1 MISLGA
7 LSFFTPLAFAGFLVL
22 PLVWWVVRL
31 TPPRPRRVRFPAI
44 RLLAQVTSTHQSS
57 HSYPWWLLILRLV
70 MTAMLITGA
79 AAPVYNPQSGMQS
92 TGPIVIIV
100 DDGWAS
106 AVNWKARVGYLEDLV
121 VQAER
126 QARGIIL
133 LTTATPAAPR
143 ILGIQTP
150 AEALESIRALRP
162 KPWQTDRSK
171 ILQTLEDPALALNK
185 AGRIVWL
192 GDGLQLDDI
201 HEVPQDNFS
210 TLLMKLSR
218 LGPVT
223 IVQPAPGHEA
233 NALFPPYGD
242 GESLIVPVRRAHQG
256 AAVTVSI
263 IAYDNANRSVGRAAA
278 AFETGALLAEA
289 RLELPVEIR
298 NRIEQL
304 RIEGEHS
311 AAAVVLLDERWRRR
325 PVGLVND
332 DGIGDDQPLLSG
344 QYYVDR
350 ALQALTEVRSG
361 SIDTLLDRET
371 AVMILAD
378 PAPLDP
384 VDLTDLTQWVNHGGV
399 LVVFAGPRMASLGS
413 SDSKTALT
421 QLLPVTLRSGDRAI
435 GGAMSWR
442 RPAAIAPFEI
452 DSPFR
457 GLIIPNDVRIQ
468 RQVLAEPTLELD
480 ERTWA
485 RLSDGTPLVTARPQ
499 GEGMVVLFHV
509 TANAEWSNLPL
520 SGLFV
525 DMLQRVTEISHG
537 VGTAIGADNGSGSGS
552 GLMTPQRTLDGTGNL
567 TPPPASA
574 IPLTVDNFELTAP
587 SPRHPPGFY
596 GTRDVQRA
604 LNLTS
609 YLSPLRGTA
618 EIPDIIARDIYGRS
632 GERTLTHWFFIAAA
646 LLLGLDMML
655 SLWLRGIRIDPVVT
669 ARTIGASLMAAC
681 LLGSPLSA
689 SAQDL
694 NPTEARTI
702 EAANLTRIAY
712 VISGDKQ
719 TDAVSR
725 LGLAGLGTVMGQR
738 TAVELGPPDGIDPAV
753 DEMAVYPM
761 IYWPITESTPIPSAA
776 AAHRINTF
784 LANGGMIF
792 FDAITPGGAK
802 NSRQMRRFATVLD
815 IPRLTTIPDDH
826 VLTRAFYL
834 LRDFP
839 GRWAGNPVW
848 IVPSE
853 ERVNDG
859 VSPIIAGGNHW
870 AAAWAIDQH
879 QQPLFAVV
887 PGGERQREYAYR
899 FGINLVMYVLTGNYK
914 GDQVHLPI
922 ILNRLGQ

>member
-7 LSFFTPLAFAGFLVL
+7 LSFFTPMAFAGLLVL

-44 RLLAQVTSTHQSS
+44 RLLAQVSSSHQTS

-70 MTAMLITGA
+70 MVAMLITGA
-79 AAPVYNPQSGMQS
+79 ATPVYNPQSAMPS
-92 TGPIVIIV
+92 NGPMVVIV

-106 AVNWKARVGYLEDLV
+106 AADWKARVGYLEDLV
-121 VQAER
+121 AQADR
-126 QARGIIL
+126 QDRGIIL
-133 LTTATPAAPR
+133 LTTATPVAPR
-143 ILGIQTP
+143 IPGIQTP
-150 AEALESIRALRP
+150 AEVLESIRALRP
-162 KPWQTDRSK
+162 KPWQTDRSQ
-171 ILQTLEDPALALNK
+171 ILQALADPALALDK
-185 AGRIVWL
+185 AGRIIWL
-192 GDGLQLDDI
+192 GDGLQPDDI
-201 HEVPQDNFS
+201 HGVTRDDFS
-210 TLLMKLSR
+210 NLLESLSR

-223 IVQPAPGHEA
+223 IVQPEPGREA
-233 NALFPPYGD
+233 NALFPPFGD
-242 GESLIVPVRRAHQG
+242 GEALIVPVRRARPG
-256 AAVTVSI
+256 AAVTMSI
-263 IAYDNANRSVGRAAA
+263 IAYDSANRSVGRAAA
-278 AFETGALLAEA
+278 TFETGSLSAEA
-289 RLELPVEIR
+289 RLELPVEAR

-344 QYYVDR
+344 QYYLER
-350 ALQALTEVRSG
+350 ALQTLTEVRSG

-371 AVMILAD
+371 AVMILTD

-384 VDLTDLTQWVNHGGV
+384 VDQVDLTQWINHGGV
-399 LVVFAGPRMASLGS
+399 LVVFAGPRIASLGS
-413 SDSKTALT
+413 GDSKTALA

-435 GGAMSWR
+435 GGTMSWR

-452 DSPFR
+452 GSPFR
-457 GLIIPNDVRIQ
+457 GLLVPNDVRIQ

-499 GEGMVVLFHV
+499 GGGMLVLFHV

-537 VGTAIGADNGSGSGS
+537 VGTAIGDDNGGGSRS
-552 GLMTPQRTLDGTGNL
+552 RLMTPQRTLDGMGNL
-567 TPPPASA
+567 TTPPASA
-574 IPLTVDNFELTAP
+574 IPLTLDNFNLTAP

-596 GTRDVQRA
+596 GTRDAQRA

-609 YLSPLRGTA
+609 YLSPLRATA
-618 EIPDIIARDIYGRS
+618 EIPDIITRDVYGRS

-646 LLLGLDMML
+646 LLLGLDMSM
-655 SLWLRGIRIDPVVT
+655 SLWLRGIKINPVIT
-669 ARTIGASLMAAC
+669 ARTIGVALMTAC
-681 LLGSPLSA
+681 LLSIPVSVG
-689 SAQDL
+689 AQDIK
-694 NPTEARTI
+694 PDEARTI

-712 VISGDKQ
+712 VISGNEQ

-725 LGLAGLGTVMGQR
+725 LGLAGLGTIMGQR
-738 TAVELGPPDGIDPAV
+738 TAVELGPPDGVDPAI
-753 DEMAVYPM
+753 DELAVYPM
-761 IYWPITESTPIPSAA
+761 IYWPITESSPIPNAV

-784 LANGGMIF
+784 LANGGTIL
-792 FDAITPGGAK
+792 FDALAPGGAG
-802 NSRQMRRFATVLD
+802 NPRQMRRFATVLD
-815 IPRLTTIPDDH
+815 IPRLTTVPDDH

-859 VSPIIAGGNHW
+859 VSPVIAGSNHW
-870 AAAWAIDQH
+870 AAAWAIDQN